1 MPTRGREKKM
11 NRPSQR
17 RADPHHPHTFKA
29 DLRRAR
35 RHARFMDRWHARWE
49 ADQYGGGLN
58 ENPSSVVF
66 ERLAQAAFDIVP
78 HRHPSGRTPDWSM
91 QPQSVRRVFETRAHT
106 SRFDGPGVPDT
117 AAGHLSALRTLA
129 CIRSDNARSDAVPT
143 EAAILAAIPL
153 VAGDLAEADLEI
165 TVFDTGGLS
174 VLDVGTFVFSRIDAD
189 GTLHRT

>member
-29 DLRRAR
+29 DQRRAR

-49 ADQYGGGLN
+49 AEQYGGGLD
-58 ENPSSVVF
+58 ESASAAVL
-66 ERLAQAAFDIVP
+66 ERLAQAAFEIMP

-91 QPQSVRRVFETRAHT
+91 QPESVRRVFVSRAYA
-106 SRFDGPGVPDT
+106 SRFDGPGIPERV
-117 AAGHLSALRTLA
+117 AGHLSLVHVLSRVRTD
-129 CIRSDNARSDAVPT
+129 STGYDAVPT

-153 VAGDLAEADLEI
+153 VTGDLAAADLEI
-165 TVFDTGGLS
+165 TVSDDGGLS
-174 VLDVGTFVFSRIDAD
+174 VLDVGTFVFRRIDAD
-189 GTLHRT
+189 GVLHRT